1 MPCCFRLGTG
11 RVQRAGCSLA
21 RRWQKEAGERP
32 SSAQG
37 VSAAR
42 HLPPYLFLLSVA
54 LFPLLSQ
61 PRRAARQSDHRPP
74 RARVSAELGKSHP
87 LRPSCGHGGAAC
99 PTSWHQGKAAT
110 TTRGLSSPR
119 GLPGA
124 PARSRALPV
133 MVLEGEPAPA
143 TAPRPGTR
151 RPLRFLSPARWVEGV
166 SGQRIN
172 QQLPGKQKPCL
183 HRAALGALAQAAV
196 AWPWGAAAHPDLLL
210 VAPGRRQASGPPR
223 IRLLLAHRARSSAH
237 FSCLSG
243 FRNARAV
250 RKQKPQ
256 RSLGRW
262 FGERGLLLPKMLPSV
277 AAPSTRRGSSC
288 AGVVLEQPAV
298 GFSPGARRARSG
310 GRCRSLSPG
319 RVPGGFS
326 APQSHVP
333 PATGPAPSPPAP
345 LHRGHG
351 AVPGPRE
358 EAT

>member
-1 MPCCFRLGTG
+1 MAERGRGAAVLGAG
-11 RVQRAGCSLA
+11 RECSSSPASLFIFAVCGSLPSALTAPACGLA
-21 RRWQKEAGERP
+21 ERP
-32 SSAQG
+32 PSSTC
-37 VSAAR
+37 
-42 HLPPYLFLLSVA
+42 
-54 LFPLLSQ
+54 
-61 PRRAARQSDHRPP
+61 PRVH
-74 RARVSAELGKSHP
+74 
-87 LRPSCGHGGAAC
+87 PSCGHGGAPC

-119 GLPGA
+119 GPPGA

-345 LHRGHG
+345 LRRGHG